1 MRVRN
6 AFVFVAALAAS
17 LASVG
22 TAIAPAQAAPVD
34 TVLVG
39 YGDLN
44 LASNAGRRALDN
56 RIAAAV
62 DLVCSNGESLDLRS
76 YSLSRSCKTESF
88 AAAQVQRDAAVAGQ
102 RSGSV
107 RVSTAAN

>member
-6 AFVFVAALAAS
+6 AFVFAAAVAAS
-17 LASVG
+17 LASIG
-22 TAIAPAQAAPVD
+22 TAVAPAQAAPADVI
-34 TVLVG
+34 LVG
-39 YGDLN
+39 YSDLN
-44 LASNAGRRALDN
+44 LASSAGQRTLDN

-62 DLVCSNGESLDLRS
+62 ASVCNDGESLDLRS
-76 YSLSRSCKTESF
+76 NSLSRSCRAEAS